1 MKKYLYFIATA
12 ILGIFAASCAKES
25 REAALDTKATVFSV
39 KAPFAVT
46 KAMNDG
52 LSATDLTFAVYDDG
66 GNYLQSLSEGAQVA
80 ATADGWT
87 VTVSLVK
94 QMTYNFFFFAQS
106 QKAVA
111 DSYYNIDLAAKTLTV
126 DYAKAGSNNE
136 FADAFYKAFEM
147 TIDDSFN
154 GDVTLVRPFAQINAA
169 VSDLAVAEA
178 SNISLADMTTGFK
191 VKNAFTT
198 LNILDGSV
206 DGEQEIELP
215 LNAKLSGTISADG
228 SDYDWIAA
236 AYLLVDQKQTADIT
250 LSLKSVNSVYGADVN
265 IVREVTNVPLQRN
278 YRTNLLGPLFS
289 SSYTFNVNIDEGFI
303 TPEQNV
309 DLEMTFA
316 RANTTMAAGNPGYIA
331 IAAQGGENTLVLPD
345 DAGEITIDVLCATTG
360 TITVK
365 YPDGASAYPAKVN
378 LLLRASELVANL
390 EHSTVTITKGSNIAT
405 GTFAT
410 ASSTL
415 IIEEGATVTNLIV
428 NAGSTKIY
436 GTVETISGTA
446 KGDVTYH
453 IQSVEGL
460 KAFRDAVNGGKTYQG
475 YTVFLESDIDLANET
490 WAPIG
495 PNADATNKFSG
506 VFDGQDHSISNLYVD
521 QTDQALYRA
530 AGFFGALNGTA
541 KNLTIENATI
551 KSLSSGAATDNGTAV
566 LAGSLYSR
574 GDVENVT
581 VKNAVVEGNRY
592 CGGISGYT
600 YGSIKNCTIEN
611 CEVVASVDELAG
623 AGKWDNGDKNGILL
637 GYANGTCTVEGNT
650 IDGFSVTGYRHLG
663 SLAGYAAD
671 SKQFKNNTV
680 KNGKIIAFSEHVD
693 VDGHTIGDGM
703 GELIGK
709 TENAIDASNTWEN
722 VSIVKK
728 LAEGVETD
736 GQGNY
741 TVAETSDNGIRE
753 AAQAAAESNE
763 PDPVIAVTGDVT
775 LDVEAWA
782 NLPIGTEV
790 NNTITIDLQGN
801 TLDFNQENSDW
812 NNVVSGGA
820 KLIIKNGKITNSG
833 YNNGPW
839 NRHDINFACDVEL
852 EYIYSDKA
860 IAFKANGSMKNV
872 TIEDNRSSED
882 YAVWISPRVEG
893 QTVTIDGCKFIM
905 NGSANDRGITI
916 NPQYLNAEDIKT
928 VTLSVSNSV
937 FKTGKKSAVYLKS
950 PATITW
956 GEGNDIS
963 GVAADSVNPVWCA
976 DDASQYFSQIS
987 GTGFTLYQEQ

>member
-446 KGDVTYH
+446 KDDAAFY
-453 IQSVEGL
+453 INSLESF
-460 KAFRDAVNGGKTYQG
+460 KAFRDAVNGGRTY
-475 YTVFLESDIDLANET
+475 TDFNVKLECDLDLANEPWT
-490 WAPIG
+490 PIG
-495 PNADATNKFSG
+495 LASYVENFKGN
-506 VFDGQDHSISNLYVD
+506 FDGMNHVISNLKVNHVK
-521 QTDQALYRA
+521 T
-530 AGFFGALNGTA
+530 AGLFGCMNRGFV
-541 KNLTIENATI
+541 KNLVIDGVDIHSNHFAGGIVAWIEKGAYAVGIEGCTVKNGSI
-551 KSLSSGAATDNGTAV
+551 ISVPELVSGSYDNGDKIGGIIGYAHAPTITNNT
-566 LAGSLYSR
+566 
-574 GDVENVT
+574 VENVSLTAYRDLAAIAGYACKAT
-581 VKNAVVEGNRY
+581 VTGNSAKNCIVRQNNENAYKDAPQTTYAEIIGRDGGSNTVSDNSFENVELTSIFTRSIAKNSTETSTEYVVAEGEEVNLESIANDINSDQKESVSIDVTGSEITWTTGGAHGSTAILPEANTTTKEVVIDGGGTGVFVAEGAGVGDIRAVNEDATIVFRNITIIDHSKSYAETAWEFGYLEYAGKVTFENCKIKSSITLDSNESGGESVFTFINCTFESDTEVADWNPKPENMYLVWISAGKTTFTNCDFTGFRGVKIHEAYGSDVESVTFEG
-592 CGGISGYT
+592 CTFHDISKKPGIAIGT
-600 YGSIKNCTIEN
+600 VNAATAISIKNCSFTN
-611 CEVVASVDELAG
+611 CAAG
-623 AGKWDNGDKNGILL
+623 DQNN
-637 GYANGTCTVEGNT
+637 YATEIDTDTSTFDYTFDDNT
-650 IDGFSVTGYRHLG
+650 IVH
-663 SLAGYAAD
+663 
-671 SKQFKNNTV
+671 
-680 KNGKIIAFSEHVD
+680 
-693 VDGHTIGDGM
+693 
-703 GELIGK
+703 
-709 TENAIDASNTWEN
+709 
-722 VSIVKK
+722 
-728 LAEGVETD
+728 
-736 GQGNY
+736 
-741 TVAETSDNGIRE
+741 
-753 AAQAAAESNE
+753 
-763 PDPVIAVTGDVT
+763 
-775 LDVEAWA
+775 
-782 NLPIGTEV
+782 
-790 NNTITIDLQGN
+790 
-801 TLDFNQENSDW
+801 
-812 NNVVSGGA
+812 
-820 KLIIKNGKITNSG
+820 
-833 YNNGPW
+833 
-839 NRHDINFACDVEL
+839 
-852 EYIYSDKA
+852 
-860 IAFKANGSMKNV
+860 
-872 TIEDNRSSED
+872 
-882 YAVWISPRVEG
+882 
-893 QTVTIDGCKFIM
+893 
-905 NGSANDRGITI
+905 
-916 NPQYLNAEDIKT
+916 
-928 VTLSVSNSV
+928 
-937 FKTGKKSAVYLKS
+937 
-950 PATITW
+950 
-956 GEGNDIS
+956 
-963 GVAADSVNPVWCA
+963 
-976 DDASQYFSQIS
+976 
-987 GTGFTLYQEQ
+987 

>member
-25 REAALDTKATVFSV
+25 RDAALDTQATVFSV

-52 LSATDLTFAVYDDG
+52 LSATDLTFAVYDEG

-80 ATADGWT
+80 ATAGGWT

-136 FADAFYKAFEM
+136 FADAFYKAFKM

-154 GDVTLVRPFAQINAA
+154 GDVTLARPFAQINAA
-169 VSDLAVAEA
+169 VRDLAVAEA

-215 LNAKLSGTISADG
+215 LNAKLSGTISTDG

-446 KGDVTYH
+446 KDDVTYH
-453 IQSVEGL
+453 IQSAEGL

-495 PNADATNKFSG
+495 PNADAANKFRG
-506 VFDGQDHSISNLYVD
+506 VFDGQDHTISNLYVD

-530 AGFFGALNGTA
+530 AGFFGALYGTA

-551 KSLSSGAATDNGTAV
+551 KSISSGSATDNGIAV
-566 LAGSLYSR
+566 LAGSLYNR

-600 YGSIKNCTIEN
+600 YGNIKNCT
-611 CEVVASVDELAG
+611 VDGLTIVCTPDNLTG
-623 AGKWDNGDKNGILL
+623 SYDNGDKAGGIV
-637 GYANGTCTVEGNT
+637 GTAWNENT
-650 IDGFSVTGYRHLG
+650 YVISG
-663 SLAGYAAD
+663 
-671 SKQFKNNTV
+671 NTV
-680 KNGKIIAFSEHVD
+680 KNFSITGYRDLGGIAGYLGGNADLVTDNYVCDGK
-693 VDGHTIGDGM
+693 
-703 GELIGK
+703 LILSNVNDYGK
-709 TENAIDASNTWEN
+709 TERKAGIFVGRGMTVGETNNSNN
-722 VSIVKK
+722 VEISNRI
-728 LAEGVETD
+728 AEGVETD

-741 TVAETSDNGIRE
+741 TVDETSDNGIRE

-775 LDVEAWA
+775 LDVKAWS

-801 TLDFNQENSDW
+801 TLNFNQENSDW

-833 YNNGPW
+833 YNNSAW

-852 EYIYSDKA
+852 ENIYSDKA

-872 TIEDNRSSED
+872 TIEDSRSNED
-882 YAVWISPRVEG
+882 YAVWISPRTEG
-893 QTVTIDGCKFIM
+893 QTITIDGCQFIM
-905 NGSANDRGITI
+905 NGSAGDRGITV
-916 NPQYLNAEDIKT
+916 NPQYLKAEDIKT
-928 VTLSVSNSV
+928 VSLSVSNSV
-937 FKTGKKSAVYLKS
+937 FKTSKKSAVYLKS
-950 PATITW
+950 PAVITW

>member
-1 MKKYLYFIATA
+1 MKKYLYLIATA

-25 REAALDTKATVFSV
+25 RDAALDTQATVFSV

-66 GNYLQSLSEGAQVA
+66 GNYLQSLSEGAQIA
-80 ATADGWT
+80 ATAGGWT

-198 LNILDGSV
+198 LNILEGSV

-428 NAGSTKIY
+428 NAGATKIY
-436 GTVETISGTA
+436 GNVGTVSGTA
-446 KGDVTYH
+446 KDDVTYH
-453 IQSVEGL
+453 IQSAEGL

-475 YTVFLESDIDLANET
+475 YTVFLENDIDLANET
-490 WAPIG
+490 WSPIG
-495 PNADATNKFSG
+495 PNADAANKFRG
-506 VFDGQDHSISNLYVD
+506 VFDGQNHTISNLYVD

-530 AGFFGALNGTA
+530 AGFFGALYGTA
-541 KNLTIENATI
+541 KNLTIENATV

-566 LAGSLYSR
+566 LAGSLYNR

-600 YGSIKNCTIEN
+600 YGNIKNCT
-611 CEVVASVDELAG
+611 VDGLTIVCTPDNLTG
-623 AGKWDNGDKNGILL
+623 SYDNGDKAGGIV
-637 GYANGTCTVEGNT
+637 GTAWNEDTYVISG
-650 IDGFSVTGYRHLG
+650 
-663 SLAGYAAD
+663 
-671 SKQFKNNTV
+671 NTV
-680 KNGKIIAFSEHVD
+680 KNFSITGYRDLGGIAGYLGGNADLVTDNYVCDGK
-693 VDGHTIGDGM
+693 
-703 GELIGK
+703 LILSNVNDYGK
-709 TENAIDASNTWEN
+709 TERKAGIFVGRGMTVGDTNNSDNVDISNK
-722 VSIVKK
+722 I
-728 LAEGVETD
+728 AEGVETD

-741 TVAETSDNGIRE
+741 TVDAGTTAVAAALDAITADEENTNPVITVTAETEFSYPARKQYGND
-753 AAQAAAESNE
+753 A
-763 PDPVIAVTGDVT
+763 
-775 LDVEAWA
+775 
-782 NLPIGTEV
+782 TE
-790 NNTITIDLQGN
+790 TITIDGGGN
-801 TLDFNQENSDW
+801 IIRFHGTDSDW
-812 NNVVSGGA
+812 SSIGA
-820 KLIIKNGKITNSG
+820 KGATLIIKNAIIYKDEPGNG
-833 YNNGPW
+833 AWNNHALNLTG
-839 NRHDINFACDVEL
+839 NVIVE
-852 EYIYSDKA
+852 
-860 IAFKANGSMKNV
+860 NV
-872 TIEDNRSSED
+872 TFHNSVCVAETATFTN
-882 YAVWISPRVEG
+882 VNFVETG
-893 QTVTIDGCKFIM
+893 EFYTAIIKATTT
-905 NGSANDRGITI
+905 SASFNNCTFTATNKGRGIKVMD
-916 NPQYLNAEDIKT
+916 QYVDAAARVQCEI
-928 VTLSVSNSV
+928 SVSGCT
-937 FKTGKKSAVYLKS
+937 FETAKKAAVLVTNTAGAKVN
-950 PATITW
+950 W

-963 GVAADSVNPVWCA
+963 GVAADSVNPVWNDA
-976 DDASQYFSQIS
+976 DRTAAYDLVVVNGCTKI
-987 GTGFTLYQEQ
+987 QEQ

>member
-25 REAALDTKATVFSV
+25 REAALDSQAMVFSV

-80 ATADGWT
+80 ATAGGWT

-111 DSYYNIDLAAKTLTV
+111 DSYYNIDLEAKTLTV

-446 KGDVTYH
+446 KDDAVLY
-453 IQSVEGL
+453 IKSVEGF
-460 KAFRDAVNGGKTYQG
+460 KAFRDAVNAGKC
-475 YTVFLESDIDLANET
+475 YTSLNVELEADIDLANEE
-490 WAPIG
+490 WIPIG
-495 PNADATNKFSG
+495 NIADTPSFIGTFNG
-506 VFDGQDHSISNLYVD
+506 NGHTISNLYVNVEGNFAGGLFGNND
-521 QTDQALYRA
+521 GCTLKDFTIDGAEVHTITSHA
-530 AGFFGALNGTA
+530 ASGCAIVLGANQNVT
-541 KNLTIENATI
+541 TTSIE
-551 KSLSSGAATDNGTAV
+551 G
-566 LAGSLYSR
+566 
-574 GDVENVT
+574 VT
-581 VKNAVVEGNRY
+581 VKNAKAYGNRRVA
-592 CGGISGYT
+592 IIAGY
-600 YGSIKNCTIEN
+600 YQGSIKNCTVEN
-611 CEVVASVDELAG
+611 ATVIASVDELAG

-637 GYANGTCTVEGNT
+637 GYANGTCTLEGNS

-663 SLAGYAAD
+663 SLAGYAAN
-671 SKQFKNNTV
+671 STNIKNNTV

-741 TVAETSDNGIRE
+741 TVAAGTTAVATALKAINADETNT
-753 AAQAAAESNE
+753 N
-763 PDPVIAVTGDVT
+763 PVITVT
-775 LDVEAWA
+775 EE
-782 NLPIGTEV
+782 TEFSYTARDEYG
-790 NNTITIDLQGN
+790 NDATETITIDGGGN
-801 TLDFNQENSDW
+801 IIRFHGTNGDW
-812 NNVVSGGA
+812 SSIGA
-820 KLIIKNGKITNSG
+820 KGATLIIKNAIIYKDERGNG
-833 YNNGPW
+833 AWNNHALNLTG
-839 NRHDINFACDVEL
+839 NVIVE
-852 EYIYSDKA
+852 
-860 IAFKANGSMKNV
+860 NV
-872 TIEDNRSSED
+872 TFHNSVSVAETATFTN
-882 YAVWISPRVEG
+882 VNFVETG
-893 QTVTIDGCKFIM
+893 EFYTAIIKATTT
-905 NGSANDRGITI
+905 SASFNNCTFTATNKGRGIKVMD
-916 NPQYLNAEDIKT
+916 QYVDAAACVQCEI
-928 VTLSVSNSV
+928 SVSGCT
-937 FKTGKKSAVYLKS
+937 FETAKKAAVLVTNTAGAKVN
-950 PATITW
+950 W

-963 GVAADSVNPVWCA
+963 AVAADSENAVWNDSSRKAAYDLVVVNGCTK
-976 DDASQYFSQIS
+976 I
-987 GTGFTLYQEQ
+987 QEQ